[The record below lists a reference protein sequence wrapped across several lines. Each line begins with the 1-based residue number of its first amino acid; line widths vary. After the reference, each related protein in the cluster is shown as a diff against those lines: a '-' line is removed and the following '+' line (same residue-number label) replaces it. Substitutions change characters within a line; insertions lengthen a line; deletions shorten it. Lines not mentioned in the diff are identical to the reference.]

1 MEDPNIIKIAKL
13 ALIIADKNT
22 PFEDKN
28 MCVKLS
34 VKQGVITSDDGYHL
48 LQNTAE
54 LEDFI

>member
-48 LQNTAE
+48 L
-54 LEDFI
+54 